1 MKEGYLPLSVV
12 PFIAP
17 SNHTSSLDLSQKST
31 TCRLHGD
38 FKASRKITPL
48 AAAPFNFFLE
58 LRNTLTDFPVGGGG
72 GLQHNYKG
80 LVLDSCNIPAGMK
93 YNLIAVRTIPQK
105 QHFQYLDLGSAHSLG
120 QVKKTVFLAS
130 SQAIW
135 SMIFLLSDKS
145 VKLCTGILTTSCT
158 NLSPS
163 LKGGPS
169 VSVVFLESDSLTK

>member
-12 PFIAP
+12 PFITP

-58 LRNTLTDFPVGGGG
+58 LRNTVTDLPVGGGG

-93 YNLIAVRTIPQK
+93 YNLTAVRTIPQK

-120 QVKKTVFLAS
+120 QVKKQFSL
-130 SQAIW
+130 QAPK
-135 SMIFLLSDKS
+135 LS
-145 VKLCTGILTTSCT
+145 
-158 NLSPS
+158 
-163 LKGGPS
+163 GP
-169 VSVVFLESDSLTK
+169 